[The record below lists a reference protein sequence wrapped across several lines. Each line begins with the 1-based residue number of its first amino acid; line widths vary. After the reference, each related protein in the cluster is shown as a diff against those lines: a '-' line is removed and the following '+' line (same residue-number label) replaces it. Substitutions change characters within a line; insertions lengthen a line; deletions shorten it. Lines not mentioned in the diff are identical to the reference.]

1 MLSVVPTSMI
11 LILGTYL
18 TANGSM
24 KKLNIFSFVGLV
36 LNIVFNFILIPIH
49 GSFGAALS
57 TLIGQSVILLLYLI
71 SIWKMIDFQ
80 FKWNEVLRFVVFV
93 GLLGTSYFLSLM
105 VKNQFLQLTGFVILA
120 GLIGLF
126 VGMIPLKSI
135 VYSFKNEK

>member
-1 MLSVVPTSMI
+1 
-11 LILGTYL
+11 
-18 TANGSM
+18 
-24 KKLNIFSFVGLV
+24 
-36 LNIVFNFILIPIH
+36 
-49 GSFGAALS
+49 
-57 TLIGQSVILLLYLI
+57 
-71 SIWKMIDFQ
+71 
-80 FKWNEVLRFVVFV
+80 V